1 MLLRILLTIVLM
13 NSFAFAQR
21 GGGGGGG
28 VGDSSGLNVVAL
40 PSVLD
45 RMETACKLTK
55 DQKKEFK
62 TILDAASK
70 SAETLRKQIPE
81 NLGSISAAVVSGKS
95 AEEIKKLV
103 EDNGRMRAQISEMEY
118 KTFGELYKILDDGQ
132 RMGTGAQAIFNLTSG
147 ILMKKKWN
155 E

>member
-1 MLLRILLTIVLM
+1 MVLRILLMIVLM
-13 NSFAFAQR
+13 TGFAFAQR
-21 GGGGGGG
+21 GGGGS

-45 RMETACKLTK
+45 KMETACKLTK

-62 TILDAASK
+62 TILDTASK

-81 NLGSISAAVVSGKS
+81 NLTLIGKAAVSGKS
-95 AEEIKKLV
+95 TDEVKKLV
-103 EDNGRMRAQISEMEY
+103 DENGRMRAQISEMEY
-118 KTFGELYKILDDGQ
+118 KTFGQLYKLLDDGQ
-132 RMGTGAQAIFNLTSG
+132 RMGTGAQSLFNLTTG

-155 E
+155 D

>member
-1 MLLRILLTIVLM
+1 MAVLM
-13 NSFAFAQR
+13 TDVALAQR

-28 VGDSSGLNVVAL
+28 GGDTGLTVVAL

-55 DQKKEFK
+55 DQKKQFK

-70 SAETLRKQIPE
+70 SAEPLRKQIPQ
-81 NLGSISAAVVSGKS
+81 NLKLIGTAVVSGKS
-95 AEEIKKLV
+95 ADEIQKLV
-103 EDNGRMRAQISEMEY
+103 EDSAQMRAQISEMEY
-118 KTFGELYKILDDGQ
+118 KTFVELAKNLDDGQ
-132 RMGTGAQAIFNLTSG
+132 RMGTGPQNLFNLTSG
-147 ILMKKKWN
+147 ILMKNKWN

>member
-1 MLLRILLTIVLM
+1 MVLRILLMIVLM
-13 NSFAFAQR
+13 TGFAFAQR
-21 GGGGGGG
+21 GGGGG

-45 RMETACKLTK
+45 NMETACKLTK
-55 DQKKEFK
+55 DQKKQFK

-70 SAETLRKQIPE
+70 SAEPLRKQIPQNVE
-81 NLGSISAAVVSGKS
+81 LIGSAVMSGKS
-95 AEEIKKLV
+95 ADEIQKLV
-103 EDNGRMRAQISEMEY
+103 ESNAQMRAQISEMEY
-118 KTFGELYKILDDGQ
+118 KTFSELYKTLDDGQ
-132 RMGTGAQAIFNLTSG
+132 RMGTGPQNLFNLTSG

>member
-1 MLLRILLTIVLM
+1 MGDLMIFRILLMAVLM
-13 NSFAFAQR
+13 TGIAFAQQMP
-21 GGGGGGG
+21 GGGN
-28 VGDSSGLNVVAL
+28 SLNVVAL

-45 RMETACKLTK
+45 KLTDACKLTK
-55 DQKKEFK
+55 DQKTQFK
-62 TILDAASK
+62 TVLDAASK

-81 NLGSISAAVVSGKS
+81 NLGLIGTAVVSGKS
-95 AEEIKKLV
+95 ADEIKKLV

-118 KTFGELYKILDDGQ
+118 KTFGELYKLLDDGQ
-132 RMGTGAQAIFNLTSG
+132 RMGTGAQSLFNLTTG